1 MEETPNTTRLTFSEI
16 LNKLTNAYLHIVAGI
31 VRRLLHSFSGSLAH
45 HKNQANQIL
54 LIRQIREG
62 LYMTVYF
69 LLQLEEQ
76 RTERLP
82 GGCACALSSNGSWRI
97 DLWRSKQ
104 RPFSLYTRPRV
115 QNLRVK
121 STTSTGQFNQPVRE
135 TLFPKSR
142 WLSAP
147 SCPLSEYNTKNK
159 IR

>member
-16 LNKLTNAYLHIVAGI
+16 LNKLTNAYLRIVAGI

-76 RTERLP
+76 STERLP
-82 GGCACALSSNGSWRI
+82 GGCACAEASRDPSHYIRVPAFKIWE
-97 DLWRSKQ
+97 W
-104 RPFSLYTRPRV
+104 SLRQARV
-115 QNLRVK
+115 N
-121 STTSTGQFNQPVRE
+121 STNQSEKPS
-135 TLFPKSR
+135 FPKAVGSPPPVVLCLNIIQR
-142 WLSAP
+142 TRSDN
-147 SCPLSEYNTKNK
+147 YNN
-159 IR
+159 